1 MMMNGINLLAV
12 GLSLA
17 LGFFLG
23 VAYEHWR
30 IGRKLDAVE
39 RRVNQIEAA
48 IRSSDPS

>member
-1 MMMNGINLLAV
+1 MMNSINLLAV

-48 IRSSDPS
+48 IKSSDRS

>member
-1 MMMNGINLLAV
+1 MVNGINLLAT

-30 IGRKLDAVE
+30 IGRKLDAIE
-39 RRVNQIEAA
+39 RRVNQIESA
-48 IRSSDPS
+48 IRSADPS